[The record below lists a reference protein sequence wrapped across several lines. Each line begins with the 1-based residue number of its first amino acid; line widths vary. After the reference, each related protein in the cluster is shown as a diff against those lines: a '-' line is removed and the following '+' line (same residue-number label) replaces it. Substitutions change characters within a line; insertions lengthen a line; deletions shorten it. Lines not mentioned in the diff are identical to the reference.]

1 MKPYIADPNK
11 YKRMTVGL
19 RYADKII
26 CKDYLRRLNL
36 RTENELKVWRNELEL
51 QFANR
56 DTTWLT
62 RLFGQIWYNLL
73 LPNVEKHLTAKQIF
87 SLLSKTDQLIKYLP
101 ASKWVY
107 ILKAIDWIADLVYES
122 ME

>member
-1 MKPYIADPNK
+1 MKPYIADPNT
-11 YKRMTVGL
+11 YKPMSFGL

-36 RTENELKVWRNELEL
+36 RTENELKVWRNELES

-56 DTTWLT
+56 ESNWLT
-62 RLFGQIWYNLL
+62 RMLGLLWYNLL
-73 LPNVEKHLTAKQIF
+73 LPNVEKHLTVKQIF
-87 SLLSKTDQLIKYLP
+87 KLLGQTDKLIKYLP

-107 ILKAIDWIADLVYES
+107 ILKAVDWIADVAYES
-122 ME
+122 MD